1 MFMANEKEKYNKTKK
16 TFIFLWN
23 SMLNTLFKFLI
34 VGTN

>member
-1 MFMANEKEKYNKTKK
+1 MANKNEKYNKSLNK